1 MNITRSNLVFFL
13 RFFGQIKRK
22 SCFVGEKV
30 KMTTD
35 SLKKIMFGRPLKSS
49 EMEAERMPVWKA
61 LPILSSDALSS
72 VAYGTEQILLE
83 LATVGAAAFVFSLPI
98 AISIILLIG
107 ILVVSYRQV
116 IEAYPQGGGA
126 YMVSKENLGMVW
138 GRLTGVSLLVDY
150 TLTVAVSIS
159 AGVQQITSAFPST
172 VPYIVPIAIILVWV
186 MVWVNLRG
194 TSESGTIFAIPTY
207 FFIFCIL
214 LLIGK
219 GAFDIIT
226 GSSQV
231 HGMGIFPKTSAI
243 PSGLTMFVLLK
254 AFSSGCSAVTG
265 IEAISDAVPH
275 FKTPSK
281 NNAKRTLASLGIILA
296 IVFGGVTILALAYGI
311 QPDPSHHTSV
321 LSMITEHAFG
331 RGVLYFA
338 TIAATILILTL
349 AANTSFNGFPIL
361 ASIMAQDKNFP
372 RMFAFR
378 GDRLS
383 FNYGIVTLGVL
394 ASLLLIAFKGK
405 TDALIPLYAIGV
417 FLSFSLA
424 QSGLVRKWFKDRNK
438 GWRRKALIN
447 GLGAIVSI
455 AVLLIF
461 CITKFLEGAWIV
473 ICLTPVMLWMI
484 TKISNHYDEVADE
497 LRINLDEE
505 KICSKD
511 QIIIVPVAGI
521 HKAVAASLNYAKSLS
536 PNVVAFYVAI
546 SDEDEQHMEE
556 KWEKWD
562 PGVRLIVFKSRYRT
576 IVKPLIEFIERID
589 SHVSEKQQSI
599 MVLLPQFIL
608 NKWWHHLL
616 HNQSA
621 SRIRSKLQAEKD
633 IVVAT
638 VPYHLHH

>member
-1 MNITRSNLVFFL
+1 MEEAAR
-13 RFFGQIKRK
+13 
-22 SCFVGEKV
+22 
-30 KMTTD
+30 MTNE
-35 SLKKIMFGRPLKSS
+35 SLKKFMFGRPLKSS
-49 EMEAERMPVWKA
+49 EMESERMPVWKA

-83 LATVGAAAFVFSLPI
+83 LATVGVAAFAFSLPI
-98 AISIILLIG
+98 ALSIILLIG

-116 IEAYPQGGGA
+116 IEAYPLGGGA

-138 GRLTGVSLLVDY
+138 GRLTGVSLMIDY

-159 AGVQQITSAFPST
+159 AGVQAITSAFPVT
-172 VPYIVPIAIILVWV
+172 VPYIVPLALVLVWV
-186 MVWVNLRG
+186 MVWLNLRG

-207 FFIFCIL
+207 FFIGCIF

-219 GAFDIIT
+219 GAIDLIT
-226 GSSQV
+226 GS
-231 HGMGIFPKTSAI
+231 GGIHATGIVPTVV
-243 PSGLTMFVLLK
+243 PSGLTLFVILK

-275 FKTPSK
+275 FKTPSML
-281 NNAKRTLASLGIILA
+281 NAKRTLASLGGLLA
-296 IVFGGVTILALAYGI
+296 VVFGGVTVLALAYGI
-311 QPDPSHHTSV
+311 APDPKGHTSV
-321 LSMITEHAFG
+321 LSLVTEHAFG
-331 RGVLYFA
+331 RGFFYYA
-338 TIAATILILTL
+338 TQIGTMLILTL

-383 FNYGIVTLGVL
+383 FNYGIITLGVM
-394 ASLLLIAFKGK
+394 ASLLLVAFKGK

-424 QSGLVRKWFKDRNK
+424 QSGLVRKWFKDRIK
-438 GWRRKALIN
+438 GWQRKAIIN

-473 ICLTPVMLWMI
+473 ICFTPFLLWII
-484 TKISNHYDEVADE
+484 TKISDHYDDVANE
-497 LRINLDEE
+497 LRINLEEE
-505 KICSKD
+505 KVCLKD
-511 QIIIVPVAGI
+511 TIIIVPVAGI

-536 PNVVAFYVAI
+536 PNVVAFYVSF

-556 KWEKWD
+556 KWDKWN

-589 SHVSEKQQSI
+589 THVSEKQTI
-599 MVLLPQFIL
+599 MILLPQFVL
-608 NKWWHHLL
+608 KKWWHRLL

-638 VPYHLHH
+638 VPYHLHD